1 MSYRV
6 DPGARCGPAAAATA
20 HAEQRDS
27 GDHDRAAARDGERG
41 LLNAEFAVQENCSPP
56 VYYSGFSDSRTKRA
70 IGCLDLGRRP
80 ETLRLLEEASANH
93 EKDFE
98 DFRAE
103 FTSGPPRDL
112 HGPFSKLA
120 K

>member
-1 MSYRV
+1 
-6 DPGARCGPAAAATA
+6 
-20 HAEQRDS
+20 
-27 GDHDRAAARDGERG
+27 
-41 LLNAEFAVQENCSPP
+41 LNAEFAVQENCGPP
-56 VYYSGFSDSRTKRA
+56 VYSYSAFSLSRTKRA
-70 IGCLDLGRRP
+70 IECLNSGRRP
-80 ETLRLLEEASANH
+80 ESLQLFEEASANH

-120 K
+120 NDPLFQALMKQKADLPKLVKLPTSS